1 MIVIF
6 NVLWTIFIGVK
17 IPLESI
23 QLNGLEMLCGATHLG
38 FESLT
43 LRQKRPFGAQIR
55 DNSE

>member
-23 QLNGLEMLCGATHLG
+23 QLNGLEIRLS
-38 FESLT
+38 FW
-43 LRQKRPFGAQIR
+43 KPRPKKALIFNDFSTIITIR
-55 DNSE
+55 II